1 MEREGYAFK
10 VEMQYERRPLF
21 CHHCYVI
28 GHNVT
33 TCKWLH
39 PEATK
44 ALDRGKKATVEVDLR
59 KQKKTNDAGAS
70 SSRYVHVGT
79 TSGTIVNKEQTVLS
93 VITETVN
100 VEKSTPTP
108 TMPVPSD
115 TAIENDGNLNRS
127 LDETTIIAA
136 AVQPI
141 PNVPAPMNNAVVGE
155 TALWLVQ
162 FLD

>member
-1 MEREGYAFK
+1 
-10 VEMQYERRPLF
+10 
-21 CHHCYVI
+21 
-28 GHNVT
+28 
-33 TCKWLH
+33 
-39 PEATK
+39 
-44 ALDRGKKATVEVDLR
+44 
-59 KQKKTNDAGAS
+59 
-70 SSRYVHVGT
+70 
-79 TSGTIVNKEQTVLS
+79 VNKEQTVLS